1 MGRHPLKDI
10 VVPPEIAHFS
20 EKAFPQLL
28 LYSAELSP
36 CATAA
41 AICPVLPL
49 GQLLDRR
56 VPRGALDTKAQVR
69 DSRDSMNWAGQGV
82 QPASRG
88 LDLEVPQCGPAECHR
103 LNHAPER
110 GPVCVLIPRTCA
122 RYLT

>member
-1 MGRHPLKDI
+1 MLFQWADTLFKDT

-28 LYSAELSP
+28 LYSVELSP

-56 VPRGALDTKAQVR
+56 VPRGALDTKAQVQ

-82 QPASRG
+82 QPASFT
-88 LDLEVPQCGPAECHR
+88 LTLGP
-103 LNHAPER
+103 
-110 GPVCVLIPRTCA
+110 GP
-122 RYLT
+122 